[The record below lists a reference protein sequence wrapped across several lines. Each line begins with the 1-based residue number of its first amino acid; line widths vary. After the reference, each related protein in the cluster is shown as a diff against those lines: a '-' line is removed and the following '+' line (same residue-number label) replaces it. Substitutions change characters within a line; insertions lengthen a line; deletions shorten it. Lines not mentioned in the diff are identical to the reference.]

1 MPMNVIHSFI
11 FFVFVFK
18 AEDESENIFQSLVN
32 LRWNVYS
39 ALMRHHGEWKGQD
52 LNEDLTNE
60 IFLAI
65 SPRYCPVF
73 LLVCD
78 VSLIDLP
85 ASVGMQS

>member
-1 MPMNVIHSFI
+1 MPVNIIHSFC
-11 FFVFVFK
+11 FFVFK

-39 ALMRHHGEWKGQD
+39 ALMRHHGEWKERD

-73 LLVCD
+73 LLIRD
-78 VSLIDLP
+78 ISPIDLP
-85 ASVGMQS
+85 ASVGMLS